1 MKVVI
6 IEDEP
11 LIAKNLQ
18 RLLKQID
25 TDVEVLAVL
34 DSVSSSVNWLK
45 ENEQPDLLFMDIQLS
60 DGVSFDIFN
69 KTKIESP
76 VIFTTAYN
84 EYAIRAFKVN
94 SVDYLLKPIDK
105 EQLQLAIEKFKKY
118 HAYRQA
124 GFGVKND
131 AMSEQFKS
139 LLENLQNK
147 STPKFKER
155 FLAHYKGG
163 IVPVPENKTAYFI
176 KDTIIY
182 LGNNDNEKLVTD
194 YNTIDEIEEVMNP
207 SNFFRANRQMIIH
220 IEQVDTYKK
229 HDTGKIEVHLKC
241 DKNLRVDVSREK
253 ANEFV
258 NWLDR

>member
-1 MKVVI
+1 MKIVI

-11 LIAKNLQ
+11 LIAKNLT
-18 RLLKQID
+18 RMLKQID
-25 TDVEVLAVL
+25 ASVEVLATL
-34 DSVSSSVNWLK
+34 DSVAAAVKWVN
-45 ENEQPDLLFMDIQLS
+45 ENPQPDLFFMDIQLA

-69 KTKIESP
+69 KVKIESP

-105 EQLQLAIEKFKKY
+105 EQLQSAVEKFKKY
-118 HAYRQA
+118 
-124 GFGVKND
+124 FGVKND
-131 AMSEQFKS
+131 AMGEQFKS
-139 LLENLQNK
+139 LLENMQNK

-163 IVPVPENKTAYFI
+163 IVPMPESKTAYFI

-182 LGNNDNEKLVTD
+182 LVTNENEKLVTD
-194 YNTIDEIEEVMNP
+194 YNTIDEIEEVVNP
-207 SNFFRANRQMIIH
+207 EKFFRANRQMIIH
-220 IEQVDTYKK
+220 VDQVDTYKK

-241 DKNLRVDVSREK
+241 DKNIRTDVSREK

-258 NWLDR
+258 TWLDQ

>member
-18 RLLKQID
+18 RMLKQID
-25 TDVEVLAVL
+25 TAVDVLAVL
-34 DSVSSSVNWLK
+34 DSVSSSVKWLQ
-45 ENEQPDLLFMDIQLS
+45 ENKQPDLLFMDIQLA

-69 KTKIESP
+69 KTKIENP

-118 HAYRQA
+118 
-124 GFGVKND
+124 FGVKND
-131 AMSEQFKS
+131 AVGEQFKL

-220 IEQVDTYKK
+220 IGQVDTYKK

-258 NWLDR
+258 KWLDR

>member
-11 LIAKNLQ
+11 LVAKNLM
-18 RLLKQID
+18 RMLRQID
-25 TDVEVLAVL
+25 ASVEILATL
-34 DSVSSSVNWLK
+34 DSVAASVKWVN
-45 ENEQPDLLFMDIQLS
+45 ENPQPDLFFMDIQLA

-69 KTKIESP
+69 KVKIGSP

-105 EQLQLAIEKFKKY
+105 EQLQSAVEKFKKY
-118 HAYRQA
+118 
-124 GFGVKND
+124 FGVKND
-131 AMSEQFKS
+131 AMGEQFKS
-139 LLENLQNK
+139 LLDNMQNK

-163 IVPVPENKTAYFI
+163 IVPMPESKTAYFI

-182 LGNNDNEKLVTD
+182 LVTNENEKLVTD
-194 YNTIDEIEEVMNP
+194 YNTIDEIEEVVNP
-207 SNFFRANRQMIIH
+207 EKFFRANRQMIIH
-220 IEQVDTYKK
+220 VDQVDTYKK
-229 HDTGKIEVHLKC
+229 HDTGKVEVHLKC
-241 DKNLRVDVSREK
+241 DKNVRADVSREK

-258 NWLDR
+258 SWLDQ

>member
-1 MKVVI
+1 MKIVI
-6 IEDEP
+6 IEDEQ
-11 LIAKNLQ
+11 LIAKNLT
-18 RLLKQID
+18 RMLKQID
-25 TDVEVLAVL
+25 ASVEVLATL
-34 DSVSSSVNWLK
+34 DSVAASVKWVN
-45 ENEQPDLLFMDIQLS
+45 ENAQPDLFFMDIQLA

-69 KTKIESP
+69 KVKIESP

-105 EQLQLAIEKFKKY
+105 EQLQSAVEKFKKY
-118 HAYRQA
+118 
-124 GFGVKND
+124 FGVKND
-131 AMSEQFKS
+131 AMGEQFKS
-139 LLENLQNK
+139 LLENMQNK

-163 IVPVPENKTAYFI
+163 IVPMPESKTAYFI

-182 LGNNDNEKLVTD
+182 LVTNENERLVTD
-194 YNTIDEIEEVMNP
+194 YNTIDEIEEVVNP
-207 SNFFRANRQMIIH
+207 KKFFRANRQMIIH
-220 IEQVDTYKK
+220 VEQVDTYKK

-241 DKNLRVDVSREK
+241 DKNVRADVSREK

-258 NWLDR
+258 TWLDQ

>member
-18 RLLKQID
+18 RMLKQID
-25 TDVEVLAVL
+25 TTVEVLTVL
-34 DSVSSSVNWLK
+34 DSVSSSVKWLQ
-45 ENEQPDLLFMDIQLS
+45 ENEQPDLLFMDIQLA

-118 HAYRQA
+118 
-124 GFGVKND
+124 FGVKND
-131 AMSEQFKS
+131 AVGEQFKS

-147 STPKFKER
+147 ITPKFKER

-163 IVPVPENKTAYFI
+163 IVPVSENKTAYFI

-207 SNFFRANRQMIIH
+207 FNFFRANRQMIIH

>member
-11 LIAKNLQ
+11 LIAKNLT
-18 RLLKQID
+18 RMLKQID
-25 TDVEVLAVL
+25 ASIEILATL
-34 DSVSSSVNWLK
+34 DSVALSVKWLN
-45 ENEQPDLLFMDIQLS
+45 ENEQPELFFMDIQLA

-69 KTKIESP
+69 KVKIESP

-105 EQLQLAIEKFKKY
+105 EQLQSAVEKFKKY
-118 HAYRQA
+118 
-124 GFGVKND
+124 FGVKND
-131 AMSEQFKS
+131 AMREQFKS
-139 LLENLQNK
+139 LLENMQNK

-163 IVPVPENKTAYFI
+163 IVPMPESKTAYFI
-176 KDTIIY
+176 KDTVIY
-182 LGNNDNEKLVTD
+182 LVTKENEKLVTD
-194 YNTIDEIEEVMNP
+194 YNTIDEIEEVVNP
-207 SNFFRANRQMIIH
+207 QKFFRANRQMIIRVD
-220 IEQVDTYKK
+220 QVDTYKK
-229 HDTGKIEVHLKC
+229 HDNGKIEVLLKC
-241 DKNLRVDVSREK
+241 DKNVRADVSREK

-258 NWLDR
+258 AWLDQ